1 MKLLEIAEPK
11 LKIFLDLDGVVADF
25 ERGKR
30 EILGLSDS
38 TPEDET
44 FAIMA
49 SEKGSGFYA
58 KLKKMKDADQLWAFL
73 KNTDVEI
80 LSAIPKPRR
89 KVKVADPDKRDW
101 VKKNLSPSVKVNI
114 TQGGSAKK
122 RMAAPDRILI
132 DDLKRNIDQW
142 RSSGG
147 IGILHTS
154 ASKTIRVL
162 KTLGF

>member
-1 MKLLEIAEPK
+1 MKLIEIANPK

-25 ERGKR
+25 VRGKK
-30 EILGLSDS
+30 EILGLSDGA
-38 TPEDET
+38 PEDET

-49 SEKGSGFYA
+49 SEKGLGFYA

-89 KVKVADPDKRDW
+89 KVKGADPDKRAW
-101 VKKNLSPSVKVNI
+101 VKKNLSSSVKVNI

>member
-1 MKLLEIAEPK
+1 MKLIEIANPK

-25 ERGKR
+25 DRGVK
-30 EILGLSDS
+30 EILDLPGDF
-38 TPEDET
+38 DEEEM

-49 SEKGSGFYA
+49 SEKGLGFYA
-58 KLKKMKDADQLWAFL
+58 KLKKMKDADQLWA
-73 KNTDVEI
+73 KG
-80 LSAIPKPRR
+80 
-89 KVKVADPDKRDW
+89 ADPDKRDW